1 MSSAMLLVGY
11 FTLFVFVAVALVFG
25 GLLLGRI
32 LRPNN
37 PTPMKRETYECGEPA
52 VGSADIQFDIRF
64 YVIALVFLIFDV
76 EVALFFPWATV
87 FGKAT
92 HLASTAISPEIRR
105 ERLVELGKGKEVPVQ
120 AKVDKSL
127 ETDVRIGNFSSPGQC
142 ATGSRV
148 DSSDAVRN
156 WGRQLAGLA
165 LCDILVFFGIL
176 MVGFAYLWHQG
187 DLLWVR
193 AAPQRSPA
201 TIAQVHEGQDKPG
214 PTRG

>member
-1 MSSAMLLVGY
+1 MSSALLLVGY
-11 FTLFVFVAVALVFG
+11 FTLFVSVAVALVFG

-92 HLASTAISPEIRR
+92 HLASTAISTEIRR
-105 ERLVELGKGKEVPVQ
+105 ERLMELGREQEVAVQ

-127 ETDVRIGNFSSPGQC
+127 ETDARISNFSPPEQC
-142 ATGSRV
+142 TAGKGV
-148 DSSDAVRN
+148 YSSDAVRN

-187 DLLWVR
+187 DLRWVR

-201 TIAQVHEGQDKPG
+201 TIAQVQEGQDNPG
-214 PTRG
+214 ST